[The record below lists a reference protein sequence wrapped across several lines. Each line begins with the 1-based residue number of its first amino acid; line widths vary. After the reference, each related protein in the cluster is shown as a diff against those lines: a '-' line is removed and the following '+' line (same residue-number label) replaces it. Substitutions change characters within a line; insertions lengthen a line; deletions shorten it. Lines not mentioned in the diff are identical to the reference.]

1 MVSRMIC
8 EEIRQIKR
16 RVDLTIVGGDRYP
29 RSDPSLRL
37 LPRRRYV
44 AVSELHGSITICV
57 WGVIE
62 TRDGVP
68 RIAEAGANVHDTF
81 AAMDLME
88 RSIELGIPL
97 HEAGQSAA
105 VVTATDHLGR
115 VEVRTFLVDE
125 VDLGSSDSL
134 FEESENLADAVADMV
149 DAWSRV
155 RETAS
160 IEMVPIRRVRAAL
173 AAYDRRWAIER

>member
-1 MVSRMIC
+1 
-8 EEIRQIKR
+8 
-16 RVDLTIVGGDRYP
+16 
-29 RSDPSLRL
+29 
-37 LPRRRYV
+37 
-44 AVSELHGSITICV
+44 
-57 WGVIE
+57 
-62 TRDGVP
+62 
-68 RIAEAGANVHDTF
+68 
-81 AAMDLME
+81 
-88 RSIELGIPL
+88 
-97 HEAGQSAA
+97 
-105 VVTATDHLGR
+105 
-115 VEVRTFLVDE
+115 LVDE

>member
-1 MVSRMIC
+1 
-8 EEIRQIKR
+8 
-16 RVDLTIVGGDRYP
+16 
-29 RSDPSLRL
+29 
-37 LPRRRYV
+37 
-44 AVSELHGSITICV
+44 
-57 WGVIE
+57 
-62 TRDGVP
+62 
-68 RIAEAGANVHDTF
+68 
-81 AAMDLME
+81 
-88 RSIELGIPL
+88 
-97 HEAGQSAA
+97 
-105 VVTATDHLGR
+105 